1 MNLGKRAVSIQN
13 IQDVLEL
20 VALVLTN
27 IFYSLKFLATD
38 LLERFRQT
46 RIESF
51 PVWLKNFLKYLVQ
64 LLYGLTYDAIQIWK
78 YDIVPAIK
86 KLIHEIFGGKFDI
99 LFASKK

>member
-51 PVWLKNFLKYLVQ
+51 PVWLEDFIKYLVQ
-64 LLYGLTYDAIQIWK
+64 LLDGLTYDAIQIWK

-86 KLIHEIFGGKFDI
+86 KLIHEIFAGKLKI
-99 LFASKK
+99 